1 MDHVVPPNSEVL
13 SQAIRRRLVSTP
25 PSHMIGGDRE
35 SLRVNAWIRSGRNSG
50 LYVRPRLFM
59 PYYEEVKVRA
69 YESIS
74 QVVQIACFRPEFPSL
89 WAMSHLSYVD
99 EKVLIL

>member
-1 MDHVVPPNSEVL
+1 MDHVVPPNSDVL

-35 SLRVNAWIRSGRNSG
+35 SLRVNAWIRNGNNSG

-59 PYYEEVKVRA
+59 PYYEEIKVNKNFKPQCQ
-69 YESIS
+69 SN
-74 QVVQIACFRPEFPSL
+74 F
-89 WAMSHLSYVD
+89 LSVFIRGSYGEPD
-99 EKVLIL
+99 